1 VAVLSEV
8 HEMVVVV
15 HSHLE
20 DFIVQVVQV
29 EVQERVRL
37 EVQVVKV
44 RLEVAEVEVVLV

>member
-1 VAVLSEV
+1 MVVLSEV

-15 HSHLE
+15 HFHLK

-37 EVQVVKV
+37 EVQVGTV
-44 RLEVAEVEVVLV
+44 RLEVGAVEVVLV